1 MTLQWINPC
10 GSNRVD
16 IFNGSIEW
24 LSKDPMSSPSPK
36 LALFEQF
43 ALVAKTLGHPQRL
56 ELIEQLGQGPRSVDL
71 LAEKL
76 GAPIANVSQHLQTM
90 RRAGLVA
97 AERQGKFVIYRLA
110 DASVLAAMQAI
121 QRVAENNLAEVD
133 RIVRGYFE
141 ERDSLEPITREELSG
156 RLRDGMVTVLDVR
169 PADEFALGHVPGALN
184 VPLSELD
191 ARLATL
197 DPEKDIVAY
206 CRGAYCVM
214 SFEAVSRLRAQG
226 FNARRLED
234 GMPEWVAA
242 GNAVA
247 SS

>member
-1 MTLQWINPC
+1 
-10 GSNRVD
+10 
-16 IFNGSIEW
+16 
-24 LSKDPMSSPSPK
+24 MSSPSPK

-97 AERQGKFVIYRLA
+97 AERQGKFVVYRLA
-110 DASVLAAMQAI
+110 DDSVLAAMQAI

-141 ERDSLEPITREELSG
+141 QRDSLEPVTREELSG

-197 DPEKDIVAY
+197 DPGKDIVAY

-226 FNARRLED
+226 FSARRLED

>member
-1 MTLQWINPC
+1 
-10 GSNRVD
+10 
-16 IFNGSIEW
+16 
-24 LSKDPMSSPSPK
+24 MSSPSPK

-76 GAPIANVSQHLQTM
+76 GSPIANVSQHLQTM

-97 AERQGKFVIYRLA
+97 AERQGKYVVYRLA

-133 RIVRGYFE
+133 KIVRGYFE
-141 ERDSLEPITREELSG
+141 QRDSLEPITRDELSG

-184 VPLSELD
+184 VPLAELD
-191 ARLATL
+191 ACLTTL

-226 FNARRLED
+226 FRARRLED
-234 GMPEWVAA
+234 GMPQWAAA

-247 SS
+247 S

>member
-1 MTLQWINPC
+1 
-10 GSNRVD
+10 
-16 IFNGSIEW
+16 
-24 LSKDPMSSPSPK
+24 MSSPSPK
-36 LALFEQF
+36 LALFEKF

-97 AERQGKFVIYRLA
+97 AERRGKFVVYSLA

-133 RIVRGYFE
+133 KIVRGYFQQ
-141 ERDSLEPITREELSG
+141 RDSLEPITREELSD
-156 RLRDGMVTVLDVR
+156 RLRDGIVTVLDVR

-184 VPLSELD
+184 MPLAELD
-191 ARLATL
+191 ASLATL
-197 DPEKDIVAY
+197 DADKEIVAY

-214 SFEAVSRLRAQG
+214 SFEAVARLRKRG
-226 FNARRLED
+226 FRARRLED
-234 GMPEWVAA
+234 GMPEWAA
-242 GNAVA
+242 SGNIVA
-247 SS
+247 S

>member
-1 MTLQWINPC
+1 
-10 GSNRVD
+10 
-16 IFNGSIEW
+16 
-24 LSKDPMSSPSPK
+24 MSSPSPK

-97 AERQGKFVIYRLA
+97 AERQGKFVVYRLA
-110 DASVLAAMQAI
+110 DDSVLAAMQAI

-141 ERDSLEPITREELSG
+141 QRDSLEPVTREELSG

-226 FNARRLED
+226 FSARRLED
-234 GMPEWVAA
+234 GMPEWAAA

>member
-1 MTLQWINPC
+1 
-10 GSNRVD
+10 
-16 IFNGSIEW
+16 
-24 LSKDPMSSPSPK
+24 MSSPSPK

-43 ALVAKTLGHPQRL
+43 ALVAKTLGHPHRL

-76 GAPIANVSQHLQTM
+76 GVPIANVSQHLQTM

-97 AERQGKFVIYRLA
+97 AERQGKYVVYRLA

-141 ERDSLEPITREELSG
+141 QRDSLEPITREELSG

-184 VPLSELD
+184 VPLAELD
-191 ARLATL
+191 ARLSTL
-197 DPEKDIVAY
+197 DLDKDIVAY

-214 SFEAVSRLRAQG
+214 SFEAVSRLRVHG
-226 FNARRLED
+226 FRARRLQD
-234 GMPEWVAA
+234 GMPEWAAA

-247 SS
+247 S

>member
-1 MTLQWINPC
+1 
-10 GSNRVD
+10 
-16 IFNGSIEW
+16 
-24 LSKDPMSSPSPK
+24 MSSPSPK

-97 AERQGKFVIYRLA
+97 AERQGKYVVYRLA

-133 RIVRGYFE
+133 KIVRGYFE
-141 ERDSLEPITREELSG
+141 QRDSLEPITREELSG

-184 VPLSELD
+184 VPLAELD

-214 SFEAVSRLRAQG
+214 SFEAVSRLRVQG
-226 FNARRLED
+226 FRARRLED
-234 GMPEWVAA
+234 GMPEWAAA

-247 SS
+247 S

>member
-1 MTLQWINPC
+1 
-10 GSNRVD
+10 
-16 IFNGSIEW
+16 
-24 LSKDPMSSPSPK
+24 MSSPSPK

-97 AERQGKFVIYRLA
+97 AERQGKYVVYSLA
-110 DASVLAAMQAI
+110 DASVLVAMQAI

-133 RIVRGYFE
+133 KIVRGYFE
-141 ERDSLEPITREELSG
+141 QRDSLEPITREELTG

-184 VPLSELD
+184 VPLAELD
-191 ARLATL
+191 ARLSTL
-197 DPEKDIVAY
+197 DPNKDIVAY

-214 SFEAVSRLRAQG
+214 SFEAVSRLRVGG
-226 FNARRLED
+226 FRARRLED
-234 GMPEWVAA
+234 GMPEWAAA

-247 SS
+247 S

>member
-1 MTLQWINPC
+1 
-10 GSNRVD
+10 
-16 IFNGSIEW
+16 
-24 LSKDPMSSPSPK
+24 MSSPSPK

-76 GAPIANVSQHLQTM
+76 GSPIANVSQHLQSM

-97 AERQGKFVIYRLA
+97 AERQGKYVVYRLA

-133 RIVRGYFE
+133 KIVRGYFDQ
-141 ERDSLEPITREELSG
+141 RDSLEPITRAELSD
-156 RLRDGMVTVLDVR
+156 RLRDDMVTVLDVR

-184 VPLSELD
+184 VPLAELD

-214 SFEAVSRLRAQG
+214 SFEAVSRLRVQG
-226 FNARRLED
+226 FRARRLED
-234 GMPEWVAA
+234 GMPEWAAA

-247 SS
+247 S

>member
-1 MTLQWINPC
+1 
-10 GSNRVD
+10 
-16 IFNGSIEW
+16 
-24 LSKDPMSSPSPK
+24 MSSPSPK

-56 ELIEQLGQGPRSVDL
+56 ELIEQLGQGPRSVDM
-71 LAEKL
+71 LAEKV
-76 GAPIANVSQHLQTM
+76 GAPIANVSQHLQSM

-97 AERQGKFVIYRLA
+97 AERRGKFVVYRLA

-133 RIVRGYFE
+133 RIVRGYFGQ
-141 ERDSLEPITREELSG
+141 RDSLEPITREELSG

-169 PADEFALGHVPGALN
+169 PSDEFALGHVPGALN
-184 VPLSELD
+184 VPLDELD
-191 ARLATL
+191 AHLSTL

-214 SFEAVSRLRAQG
+214 SFEAVSRLRVRG
-226 FNARRLED
+226 FRARRLEE
-234 GMPEWVAA
+234 GMPEWAAA

-247 SS
+247 S